1 MTANLKTHR
10 TGRDTVSVQTT
21 TRTTHYVSVD
31 LADLLGQFDVTD
43 EVVLMVG
50 TPSGRDQRVAV
61 RNNLLAPTRDEGWAV

>member
-1 MTANLKTHR
+1 MASRLHGTR
-10 TGRDTVSVQTT
+10 RDTASVSTT

-50 TPSGRDQRVAV
+50 TPSGRDQRVSV
-61 RNNLLAPTRDEGWAV
+61 RNNLLAPARNDEGWAV